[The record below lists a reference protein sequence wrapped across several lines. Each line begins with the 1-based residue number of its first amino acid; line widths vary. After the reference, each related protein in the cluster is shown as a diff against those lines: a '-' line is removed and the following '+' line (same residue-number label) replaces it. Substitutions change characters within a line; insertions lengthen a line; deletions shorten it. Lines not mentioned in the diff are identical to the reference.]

1 MHQTIKD
8 RICQCVIAN
17 ATVPLIRWQLAY
29 HHRGVLSVSVIH
41 QFQQIVTLRW
51 QQRLKTQS
59 SRISSCVFDS

>member
-8 RICQCVIAN
+8 RVRQCVIAN

-29 HHRGVLSVSVIH
+29 HHRGVLTVSVVH

-51 QQRLKTQS
+51 Q
-59 SRISSCVFDS
+59 